1 MKRPNIF
8 RNSKPFQKLQLGRE
22 VSKCNFTKD
31 TRLDSKNKVQAAL
44 VTRISL
50 CCFKGFSQDILT
62 TLSNIYDEAFC
73 EKY

>member
-22 VSKCNFTKD
+22 VLKCNVTKD
-31 TRLDSKNKVQAAL
+31 TRLDSKNKVPAAL

-50 CCFKGFSQDILT
+50 CCFKGFSQDKLT